1 MASQPTTASTEATQA
16 MPSAAS
22 LQSSNMP
29 PSLQPSGTS
38 IAASRCA
45 AVTACWQTLIYISSD
60 PAPNNW
66 GPYMFG
72 LVSHPSS
79 PVTIGYILIFT
90 TLGIAHSL
98 SSPLRPPSTAQQ
110 PMTPDAS
117 PFAGRKTPPRPNFPA
132 TPQFMTPSNASEDS
146 PLPTISFKANGLESP
161 ISIPSSKRVSTPN
174 QALSVPDR
182 ASPFMAR
189 LAMVDRQA
197 SSQSPQT
204 PHRSGSFHAG
214 DIFASTSS
222 NPFHTATSGGERPT
236 IDSPSRLSSPPT
248 PPPINADIAA
258 GVSYSLV
265 DAGMPLPVGSGG
277 ELQRIRRAEMEQQLA
292 QYQEAESR
300 RPEYLVRTKRT
311 LVEADPTAFDESLAP
326 RERNLGIMDSPSK
339 GRRIKLFQETSEESF
354 EESLMA
360 GGYGRYRTADWVR
373 APQPIP
379 PMTQRLTPT
388 PAATAP
394 NNTDSPEN
402 IDPTPPPAPTEK
414 ELRKRKRLAAFK
426 GESPVGNT
434 QPTKLMPV
442 ELAGK
447 GRVLLDVLPSELPE
461 ANSASESTPKKK
473 ATAGR
478 RRKKPEE
485 RRTLAATVMT
495 ADLHTGDR
503 PNWPDAEFPWKLRTD
518 EREEH
523 ARQEE
528 EEKLKWIE
536 KFLDRESDD
545 EADSIAGTVG
555 EDEEILPSASWG
567 QVYEDTAD
575 RPMPPRRG
583 RGKMV
588 PLHAD
593 PEAARRPRA
602 VTVRS
607 FFPSDPGD
615 ARAALLAKKSV
626 RALSFRRSRALTD
639 RQNEMICVC
648 KGRDDGND
656 LVQCDG
662 CRTWY
667 HLRCLGIRNMA
678 ELGKE
683 EDPWYCERCVD
694 DRSLSS
700 DDEHEPVVYRE
711 PTFVPTEDLP
721 AFQRAHD
728 DASFFPSLSDSPFPS
743 TDWQSMRVPCTPPR
757 RDDPS
762 SDFTSSSWSRS
773 GPPTTPR
780 QNQFPTTP
788 RVFMQTPNSG
798 LFEDYDD
805 SFDPMSTPSRGIR
818 VPAHF
823 TTPKTNGTSLLWAA
837 NRSVGAVGQTQTPR
851 PRTVQHHKPP
861 SGGRP
866 GGNLFSPSAR
876 ARMVQESP
884 VQRAE
889 RENRQTTMNSPAMR
903 SLNILAQASVEE
915 SPIVRSTRA
924 DDQAARQRAE
934 YGNCNMN
941 ILRAITL

>member
-1 MASQPTTASTEATQA
+1 MASQPTTASTDPTQA
-16 MPSAAS
+16 MPSAAP
-22 LQSSNMP
+22 LQSSNVP
-29 PSLQPSGTS
+29 PSLQTTGAS
-38 IAASRCA
+38 IAAS
-45 AVTACWQTLIYISSD
+45 SD
-60 PAPNNW
+60 PASSAHRFTHLPTPQSPNNW

-79 PVTIGYILIFT
+79 PVTIGT
-90 TLGIAHSL
+90 TTPYSPLGPTYAYRPQPQ

-117 PFAGRKTPPRPNFPA
+117 PFAGRKTPPRTNLPA

-174 QALSVPDR
+174 QALNAPDR

-204 PHRSGSFHAG
+204 PHRTGSFHAN

-222 NPFHTATSGGERPT
+222 NAFHASAGGERPPV
-236 IDSPSRLSSPPT
+236 DSPSRLSSPPT

-265 DAGMPLPVGSGG
+265 DAGLALPVGTGG
-277 ELQRIRRAEMEQQLA
+277 ELQRIRQAEMEQQLA

-311 LVEADPTAFDESLAP
+311 LVEADPTAFDEGNVL

-394 NNTDSPEN
+394 NNANSPEN

-461 ANSASESTPKKK
+461 PNSASESSTKKK
-473 ATAGR
+473 GPPGR

-545 EADSIAGTVG
+545 EADSVAGTVG

-602 VTVRS
+602 ATVRS

-648 KGRDDGND
+648 KGRDDGKD

-721 AFQRAHD
+721 AIQLHAR
-728 DASFFPSLSDSPFPS
+728 
-743 TDWQSMRVPCTPPR
+743 SMH
-757 RDDPS
+757 
-762 SDFTSSSWSRS
+762 
-773 GPPTTPR
+773 PT
-780 QNQFPTTP
+780 
-788 RVFMQTPNSG
+788 
-798 LFEDYDD
+798 
-805 SFDPMSTPSRGIR
+805 
-818 VPAHF
+818 
-823 TTPKTNGTSLLWAA
+823 
-837 NRSVGAVGQTQTPR
+837 
-851 PRTVQHHKPP
+851 
-861 SGGRP
+861 
-866 GGNLFSPSAR
+866 
-876 ARMVQESP
+876 
-884 VQRAE
+884 
-889 RENRQTTMNSPAMR
+889 
-903 SLNILAQASVEE
+903 
-915 SPIVRSTRA
+915 
-924 DDQAARQRAE
+924 AARRPFF
-934 YGNCNMN
+934 
-941 ILRAITL
+941 